1 MHTNVI
7 ISVLETN
14 PFATYLKER
23 QGVEKER
30 GRERDTE
37 SMEGQSLCHDTF
49 HFAFPFLFP
58 YIPIFKRNHP
68 ENEVGRMGAR
78 QFNHGW

>member
-30 GRERDTE
+30 GREQDTE
-37 SMEGQSLCHDTF
+37 SVEG
-49 HFAFPFLFP
+49 
-58 YIPIFKRNHP
+58 
-68 ENEVGRMGAR
+68 
-78 QFNHGW
+78 